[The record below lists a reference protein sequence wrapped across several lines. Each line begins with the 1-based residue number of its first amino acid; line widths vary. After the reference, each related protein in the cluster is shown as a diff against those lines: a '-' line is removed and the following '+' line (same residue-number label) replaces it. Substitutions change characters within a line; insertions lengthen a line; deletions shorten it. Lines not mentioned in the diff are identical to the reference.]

1 MNTFETFATV
11 EDQGR
16 VQVIGVPFAAG
27 TQVEVT
33 ISPKLSPGDASDT
46 RDQTL
51 TAARARMQELFRT
64 VKGFRM
70 APKIPREELYDRR
83 GRTVYSEDLNA
94 GQNYDGVT
102 VINPFA
108 ASIP

>member
-1 MNTFETFATV
+1 MNTYATSATV

-33 ISPKLSPGDASDT
+33 ISPKIRPGDASVEGDG
-46 RDQTL
+46 QTL

-64 VKGFRM
+64 IKGFRM
-70 APKIPREELYDRR
+70 APKISREELYDRR
-83 GRTVYSEDLNA
+83 GLR
-94 GQNYDGVT
+94 
-102 VINPFA
+102 
-108 ASIP
+108 